1 MVSIYSY
8 GMSKGYRDFWNT
20 TSLDYLTGRRQY
32 QNTQKSNQAEIDYL
46 NYQKQ
51 AYERQYRDWQKNV
64 PNRQIVYP
72 ELSYLGAIRG
82 VDTGITRLGYGTD
95 SAYANYV
102 GHMAN
107 TAFGMVRGAG
117 LYKVPGRTYRRL

>member
-1 MVSIYSY
+1 MVSVFAY
-8 GMSKGYRDFWNT
+8 GTSKPYRDFWNH
-20 TSLDYLTGRRQY
+20 YAGYVTGRRQY
-32 QNTQKSNQAEIDYL
+32 ENTQKSNQAEIDYL
-46 NYQKQ
+46 QYQKR
-51 AYERQYRDWQKNV
+51 AYERQLADWHKNV

-72 ELSYLGAIRG
+72 ELSYAGAIRG
-82 VDTGITRLGYGTD
+82 INTGITRLGYGTD

-107 TAFGMVRGAG
+107 TAMGIVRGAG